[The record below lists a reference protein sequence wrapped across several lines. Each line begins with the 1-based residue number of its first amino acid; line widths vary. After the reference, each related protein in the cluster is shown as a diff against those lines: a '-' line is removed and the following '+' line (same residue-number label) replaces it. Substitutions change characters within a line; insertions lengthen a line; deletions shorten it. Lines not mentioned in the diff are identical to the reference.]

1 MLDRSIFERS
11 LFSSAEEYSWIDR
24 HTHIMITV
32 INKLGDFKNDGV
44 FLCWTI
50 W

>member
-24 HTHIMITV
+24 HTHYDY
-32 INKLGDFKNDGV
+32 GD
-44 FLCWTI
+44 
-50 W
+50 